1 MIIMYLPTFFKVN
14 PILTPSMSGTAP
26 PRSDYAI
33 NLHPDV
39 TTLSKFGKNWTIVF
53 TSFFPPILFKTNL
66 MIIKNN
72 SGSAFIDLVIK
83 YGWVSVTILYENNES
98 MMRLKEIYTHTSKVK
113 ITI

>member
-1 MIIMYLPTFFKVN
+1 
-14 PILTPSMSGTAP
+14 MSGTAP

-33 NLHPDV
+33 NLHPDI
-39 TTLSKFGKNWTIVF
+39 TTLSKFGKKLKIRF
-53 TSFFPPILFKTNL
+53 YEFFPHYFSKQSNI
-66 MIIKNN
+66 NN

-113 ITI
+113 IMISLEKICKT